1 MRRKSSWMR
10 HTGAAPPLQNTG
22 LPLAATACGT
32 RPARASVLEY
42 PGLIPSD
49 RAALARIIAGDGT
62 EADYADSLL
71 ILARALRMCHDRATV
86 LLIDEYDAPVMAGY
100 SAPQGGYYQKV
111 VSFLK
116 GWLTGA
122 LKDGGD
128 ALAFACLTG
137 VQRIS
142 KDSRCLQP
150 PDLPQGMNSADG
162 ERVIIMP
169 ILIR

>member
-1 MRRKSSWMR
+1 M
-10 HTGAAPPLQNTG
+10 
-22 LPLAATACGT
+22 
-32 RPARASVLEY
+32 LEY

-62 EADYADSLL
+62 GADYADSLL
-71 ILARALRMCHDRATV
+71 ILARALRMCHGRATV

-142 KDSRCLQP
+142 KESIFS
-150 PDLPQGMNSADG
+150 DLNNMVVSTALSQDFD
-162 ERVIIMP
+162 ERYGFTDAEVAELYRTDIVQ
-169 ILIR
+169 RFTEAAGGAFSGKHVAVATETE